1 MEALERLTVFEELE
15 VMEDGT
21 ATLFLDPDAEKA
33 REFFAKKPRG
43 LTDKRTTVKEAVER
57 FIPDGCSIASG
68 GFSTSRTSV
77 AVMHEILRQKKKNL
91 LLFATTSSYVS
102 DLLSIG
108 RCFNR
113 VDVSY
118 VVGMEARGLSQN
130 ARRWLESGEV
140 EVVEWTNHA
149 LLVRLRA
156 AAQGVSFAL
165 ARMMLGTE
173 TYTKSAAKTIKCPFT
188 GQKFLAL
195 PAAWIDVA
203 VIHVHE
209 ADIYG
214 NCRIKGMTGV
224 DYDMSRAAKHL
235 IITTERLVPNESIRN
250 NPSATFIPGYLVD
263 AVIEVPYG
271 AYPCHMAYE
280 YFSDEAHFAQQ
291 LKAEAD
297 PEEFRKWADKY
308 IYGVSS
314 HSEYLELCG
323 GIKRLGELRLI
334 ENPV

>member
-1 MEALERLTVFEELE
+1 MKVIEQLTTAETE
-15 VMEDGT
+15 VLQDGT
-21 ATLFLDPDAEKA
+21 ATLFLDPDPEKA
-33 REFFAKKPRG
+33 RAFFAQKSRAI
-43 LTDKRTTVKEAVER
+43 TDKRMTIKEAVER
-57 FIPDGCSIASG
+57 FIPDGCSFGSG

-77 AVMHEILRQKKKNL
+77 AVLHEVIRQKKKNL
-91 LLFATTSSYVS
+91 LLYATTSSYVS

-118 VVGMEARGLSQN
+118 VVGMEARGLSAN

-156 AAQGVSFAL
+156 AAQGVSYAL
-165 ARMMLGTE
+165 SRMMLGSE
-173 TYTKSAAKTIKCPFT
+173 TYTKSAAKTIVCPFT
-188 GQKFLAL
+188 GQKYLAL

-209 ADIYG
+209 ADMYG
-214 NCRIKGMTGV
+214 NCRIRGMTGV
-224 DYDMSRAAKHL
+224 DLDMSRAAKHL
-235 IITTERLVPNESIRN
+235 IITTERLIPNESIRS

-263 AVIEVPYG
+263 AVIEAPFG

-280 YFSDEAHFAQQ
+280 YFSDEAHFAEQ
-291 LKAEAD
+291 LKAEEN
-297 PEEFRKWADKY
+297 PEEFAKWVDKH

-314 HSEYLELCG
+314 HAEYLELCG
-323 GIKRLGELRLI
+323 GIRRLSELRLI
-334 ENPV
+334 ENPL